1 MPIYIRTA
9 SNLQWW
15 SEELSHVVTRNAAAI
30 LSTQGLSQ
38 IRRKL
43 FREIILSV
51 LLFVPTG
58 VSSQTVHHPLWAAL
72 GQRRDLNPE
81 AVIREKLDGASGRR
95 FRDRIGLWISSQSS
109 DGHGDDTAFDVN
121 TAPVSLSF
129 TQSQHSQSV
138 ASLLQERYSS
148 AVNACHRL
156 PSSTRDQLIAIF
168 FSRIHPILPLIDQ
181 ESFLR
186 AYSHGSASV
195 FLERAICLVAAKD
208 QAASSFLRTSI
219 NGPLSTS
226 RQFCSEIYT
235 GLVVAMDAGLE
246 SDRITRIRSL
256 ALMSLHCEGHES
268 SEAASMH
275 LCRAIHE
282 AQTAGLHLNRPDRVH
297 GDSLSRLFWCLWTL
311 DKMHASIGGRPVLLA
326 DRDIG
331 LRKPIVNTS
340 HPRTTFD
347 VWFAISDLLSTVIS
361 FYRPSADPTVGWETN
376 FPSFEEIMG
385 DNFGEE
391 LDFTMLG
398 FLEVYYHAVAILS
411 CRSRMPDRPQNSN
424 SSIRQGLAA
433 VRIHSIVATECAQD
447 LPPLPIIPYALSLSM
462 SVSYQQF
469 RSSRLITHFNRAKA
483 SLQACCSLLESMG
496 IYWYSAEAMAR
507 LGRRALREIDVAK
520 PGLQRSQ
527 EQGVRQLMDPGSI
540 PSVSDAVTTASTAQ
554 LAADDYSPGVSGC
567 VPAPVAPLEG
577 PTDSPT
583 ELHRV
588 EENRQSALEDIDV
601 LFGDFLDLSLPT
613 NFWDPVFLTEED
625 KGST

>member
-1 MPIYIRTA
+1 MTA
-9 SNLQWW
+9 QSLLGDHIEPTALRSNNNNQ
-15 SEELSHVVTRNAAAI
+15 ELDCPSSPLGGAGPAK
-30 LSTQGLSQ
+30 STTLT
-38 IRRKL
+38 
-43 FREIILSV
+43 
-51 LLFVPTG
+51 FVSPDIPRAERFVG
-58 VSSQTVHHPLWAAL
+58 
-72 GQRRDLNPE
+72 DLNPE
-81 AVIREKLDGASGRR
+81 AVIREKLDGASGSR
-95 FRDRIGLWISSQSS
+95 FRDRIGLWISSQTS
-109 DGHGDDTAFDVN
+109 DGHGDDTAAFDVN
-121 TAPVSLSF
+121 NTPVNLSS
-129 TQSQHSQSV
+129 TQSQHAQSV

-148 AVNACHRL
+148 ALNACHRL
-156 PSSTRDQLIAIF
+156 PSSTCDQLIAIY
-168 FSRIHPILPLIDQ
+168 FSRIHPVLPLIDQ

-186 AYSHGSASV
+186 AYSHGRASV
-195 FLERAICLVAAKD
+195 FLERAICLTAAKD

-219 NGPLSTS
+219 NGPLRTS

-246 SDRITRIRSL
+246 SDRITRIRTL
-256 ALMSLHCEGHES
+256 ALMSLHCEGHEGA
-268 SEAASMH
+268 EAASMH

-282 AQTAGLHLNRPDRVH
+282 ASTAGLHLNRPNRVQ

-311 DKMHASIGGRPVLLA
+311 DKMHASIGGRPVVLA

-331 LRKPIVNTS
+331 LRKPIINTS
-340 HPRTTFD
+340 HPKTTFD
-347 VWFAISDLLSTVIS
+347 VWFTISDLLSTVIS

-385 DNFGEE
+385 DNFEEE

-411 CRSRMPDRPQNSN
+411 CRSRMHDPPPNSN

-447 LPPLPIIPYALSLSM
+447 LPPLPIVPYALSLSM

-483 SLQACCSLLESMG
+483 SLEACCSLLEGMG

-507 LGRRALREIDVAK
+507 LGRRALREINVAK

-527 EQGVRQLMDPGSI
+527 GQAARQLMDPGST
-540 PSVSDAVTTASTAQ
+540 PSVSNAVTTASTTQ
-554 LAADDYSPGVSGC
+554 LAADNYSPGVAGC
-567 VPAPVAPLEG
+567 VPAPIAPQES
-577 PTDSPT
+577 PTDPPR
-583 ELHRV
+583 ELQRV
-588 EENRQSALEDIDV
+588 EENRQGALEDIDV